1 MGACNVLL
9 LPDGN
14 GEFIRKMGR
23 LVDRSN
29 IGFGLRSWRYSVL
42 VNDGVIVKSFI
53 GELLGTVSAPRLAFV
68 G

>member
-1 MGACNVLL
+1 MGARKVLL

-14 GEFIRKMGR
+14 GEFTRKMGR
-23 LVDRSN
+23 LIDLSN
-29 IGFGLRSWRYSVL
+29 LGFGLRSWRYSVL

-53 GELLGTVSAPRLAFV
+53 GEPQGTVSAPRLAFV